1 MGCALFY
8 VCSDVRDNGV
18 PATRL
23 KIDKGWVPWPVS
35 TMPTYK
41 IGDYF
46 YSVASSSLEISNEK
60 YTFVRLIPAHA
71 IVCVEYLENVS
82 ITLTIPSMEPV
93 RILSREEDCGD
104 LLERLYKRI
113 SRMLS

>member
-1 MGCALFY
+1 
-8 VCSDVRDNGV
+8 
-18 PATRL
+18 
-23 KIDKGWVPWPVS
+23 
-35 TMPTYK
+35 MPTYK

-60 YTFVRLIPAHA
+60 YTFVRLIPARS
-71 IVCVEYLENVS
+71 IVCVDFLENVS

-93 RILSREEDCGD
+93 RILSSEEDCGD